1 MNPVEE
7 LYHTVLQK
15 LIITA
20 LGLLTVSVL
29 LTSCMT
35 PYETCAAYNAVEVES
50 EPALETVEVK
60 P

>member
-7 LYHTVLQK
+7 LYHAVLQK

-50 EPALETVEVK
+50 EPAPETVEVK